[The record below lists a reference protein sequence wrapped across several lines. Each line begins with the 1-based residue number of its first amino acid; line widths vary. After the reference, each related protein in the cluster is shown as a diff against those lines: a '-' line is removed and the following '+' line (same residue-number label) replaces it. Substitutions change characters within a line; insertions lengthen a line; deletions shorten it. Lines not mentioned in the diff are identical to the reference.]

1 VIRARR
7 ATRCTSD
14 ATGDLPARVPADTD
28 PPYAR
33 RSAAEGFML
42 RSSFPFS
49 FAQALIALAAM
60 LLATSAFARHGDPPY
75 SLIHAAKTA
84 AEVPTVDVGTID
96 AAAERATADA
106 KRQAAAPTKRLATAR
121 GFAVSLASDRDG
133 IWQTLADGSRLWR
146 VRVRVAGATDLRVAF
161 ARLMLPHG
169 ATLHVIGANDDYQG
183 PYAEADSDA
192 AEFRSPP
199 VPGDAATIE
208 LHVPPG
214 ADASIELIRVEAGFR
229 NLFKAALYTGPGESG
244 ACNVNVVC
252 PLGDSYRDEIRAA
265 AYYEFV
271 ADDDHDTY
279 LCTGTL
285 LADVPRDH
293 RNYFLTAAHCVASAS
308 EAQSMVVYWNYQSTA
323 CNRLSPPSGGYF
335 DDDQHAAA
343 LRATR
348 ADADFTLVELST
360 APDPAWNVYYAGWD
374 ATGAEPVGT
383 IGIHHPSGDVKK
395 ITSGPAPGTIDNCIG
410 TGGSSINTH
419 WETGPYRQGTTE
431 GGSSGSALFVAAG
444 SGGGH
449 DKRVIGVL
457 SGGYAA
463 CSTANPSQPNAETDC
478 YGKLASAWNG
488 SSASSRLRD
497 WLDPANSGALTGE
510 GIDSKETA
518 PPPSTRRGHSHH
530 RLPTGLPR
538 VTGRARAGTASP

>member
-1 VIRARR
+1 
-7 ATRCTSD
+7 
-14 ATGDLPARVPADTD
+14 
-28 PPYAR
+28 
-33 RSAAEGFML
+33 ML

-96 AAAERATADA
+96 AAAERANAEA

-192 AEFRSPP
+192 TEFRSPP

-348 ADADFTLVELST
+348 ADADFTLVELSSSERRREEDHLGPR
-360 APDPAWNVYYAGWD
+360 ARHDRQLHRNRRIEHQHALGDRPVSAGHHRRRLVGI
-374 ATGAEPVGT
+374 GALRRG
-383 IGIHHPSGDVKK
+383 GLGR
-395 ITSGPAPGTIDNCIG
+395 GP
-410 TGGSSINTH
+410 
-419 WETGPYRQGTTE
+419 RQTRDRR
-431 GGSSGSALFVAAG
+431 AL
-444 SGGGH
+444 
-449 DKRVIGVL
+449 R
-457 SGGYAA
+457 
-463 CSTANPSQPNAETDC
+463 
-478 YGKLASAWNG
+478 
-488 SSASSRLRD
+488 RLRRVQHGES
-497 WLDPANSGALTGE
+497 LAAERRNRLLRQTRERMERIERFFPPA
-510 GIDSKETA
+510 
-518 PPPSTRRGHSHH
+518 
-530 RLPTGLPR
+530 RL
-538 VTGRARAGTASP
+538 ARSRE